1 MLLRPNLV
9 LPERDESIF
18 FQHDHHLQATLCNAR
33 ESGGTDERVECH
45 RLVLLEGLEMPAHT
59 SGIGS
64 IRVDGPGD
72 QRRERAS
79 L

>member
-1 MLLRPNLV
+1 MFLRPNLV
-9 LPERDESIF
+9 LSERDESIF
-18 FQHDHHLQATLCNAR
+18 FQRDHHLQATLRNVR
-33 ESGGTDERVECH
+33 ESGAIGEGAESRCLI
-45 RLVLLEGLEMPAHT
+45 RLEGLEMPTHT